1 MCLQYI
7 KNINLKKKTDRFG
20 VYLNAEKNQIGAAFS
35 VLHSVY
41 KLLSTLYTLP
51 GFCLAKQ
58 PIIFYLAHPCLVASY
73 LL

>member
-1 MCLQYI
+1 M
-7 KNINLKKKTDRFG
+7 
-20 VYLNAEKNQIGAAFS
+20 YLNAEKNQIGAAFS